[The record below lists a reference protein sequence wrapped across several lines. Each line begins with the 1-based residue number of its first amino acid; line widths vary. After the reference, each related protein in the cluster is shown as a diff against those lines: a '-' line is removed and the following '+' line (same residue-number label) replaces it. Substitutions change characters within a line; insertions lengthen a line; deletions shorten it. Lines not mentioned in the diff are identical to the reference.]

1 MSGTKP
7 LGSLDAYSRFVAELL
22 DRPTVKRSTLSV
34 WSVGPHTGVAE
45 GEIFFSKGIKLR
57 VMEELDFEARLIT
70 AYGYEVYQ
78 HGEKLF
84 WYDDYPHPNDPDLAS
99 THPHH
104 KHVPP
109 DIKHHRVPAP
119 RIAFGRP
126 NLSVL
131 IAEVEK
137 VLLGRE
143 THVD

>member
-1 MSGTKP
+1 MSGSKP

-34 WSVGPHTGVAE
+34 WSVGPCTGVAD
-45 GEIFFSKGIKLR
+45 GEVFFSEGIKLR
-57 VMEELDFEARLIT
+57 MMEELDFEAQLIT

-119 RIAFGRP
+119 RIAFVRP
-126 NLSVL
+126 NLPVL
-131 IAEVEK
+131 IAEIEEF
-137 VLLGRE
+137 LLGRE
-143 THVD
+143 TRVD